1 MNHMPDLWKS
11 DVVDADISRRTTKL
25 TEKGLRYR
33 PKLLRE
39 RRSKLYGKLLRK
51 SRVNAAAITEKMDQ
65 FNDTIKLFM
74 STHEDYHRLLT
85 NKEQAADSEW
95 YDQFDE
101 VFSFK
106 LKMVKWLKEVELNNE
121 EVKSRMS
128 YKSGSSR
135 SCKSGSSKST
145 SKSGNSRGSKV
156 SMEEIAIEENIRL
169 AEVIVEA
176 NYADH
181 KIKMEYDRKKLEIE
195 KKVAKAKARAKVLN
209 NFGDQSLQKHKKEDQ
224 LLTEEDNKKS
234 KKTPLLRKDPV
245 LHKNETK
252 IEDQKFSHQS
262 RLSYDCKEF
271 IPGKKYFPDDFSQ
284 ILN

>member
-39 RRSKLYGKLLRK
+39 SRSKLYGKLLRK
-51 SRVNAAAITEKMDQ
+51 SRVNAAAIREKMDQ

-145 SKSGNSRGSKV
+145 SNSGNSRGSKV

-262 RLSYDCKEF
+262 RLSHDCKEF

>member
-1 MNHMPDLWKS
+1 MQDGRVWCNWFKGCQSIKDCQEGDQRATGVDNEDASTNQMPDLWKS

-39 RRSKLYGKLLRK
+39 RRRKLYGKLLRK
-51 SRVNAAAITEKMDQ
+51 SRVNATAIREEMDQ

-106 LKMVKWLKEVELNNE
+106 HKMVKWLKEVELNNE

-128 YKSGSSR
+128 
-135 SCKSGSSKST
+135 
-145 SKSGNSRGSKV
+145 
-156 SMEEIAIEENIRL
+156 
-169 AEVIVEA
+169 
-176 NYADH
+176 
-181 KIKMEYDRKKLEIE
+181 
-195 KKVAKAKARAKVLN
+195 
-209 NFGDQSLQKHKKEDQ
+209 
-224 LLTEEDNKKS
+224 
-234 KKTPLLRKDPV
+234 
-245 LHKNETK
+245 
-252 IEDQKFSHQS
+252 
-262 RLSYDCKEF
+262 
-271 IPGKKYFPDDFSQ
+271 
-284 ILN
+284 

>member
-1 MNHMPDLWKS
+1 
-11 DVVDADISRRTTKL
+11 
-25 TEKGLRYR
+25 
-33 PKLLRE
+33 
-39 RRSKLYGKLLRK
+39 
-51 SRVNAAAITEKMDQ
+51 
-65 FNDTIKLFM
+65 M
-74 STHEDYHRLLT
+74 SAHEEYQSLLT
-85 NKEQAADSEW
+85 NEEQAADSEW

-101 VFSFK
+101 KVFSFK
-106 LKMVKWLKEVELNNE
+106 HKMVNWLKEAELNNE

-135 SCKSGSSKST
+135 SCKSGSSKSS

-156 SMEEIAIEENIRL
+156 SMEERAIEEKIRL
-169 AEVIVEA
+169 AEVIAEA
-176 NYADH
+176 NYADQ

-195 KKVAKAKARAKVLN
+195 EKVAKAKARAKVLN
-209 NFGDQSLQKHKKEDQ
+209 TFGDVSLQKYKKEDQ
-224 LLTEEDNKKS
+224 LLTEEDNRKS

-245 LHKNETK
+245 FHKNETK

-262 RLSYDCKEF
+262 RLNYDCKEF